1 MPCCDLAIFPSIVPE
16 AGPLVF
22 LEALASGVYPLGT
35 YFAGMADSI
44 DALAAVAPA
53 VDTEPMKLSSDP
65 ERAINDIVAKSH
77 RALALRHRHADDLR
91 YAVTL
96 RNDWTHVADK
106 LAAELLN
113 LGQL

>member
-1 MPCCDLAIFPSIVPE
+1 MAITEEQHP
-16 AGPLVF
+16 
-22 LEALASGVYPLGT
+22 
-35 YFAGMADSI
+35 
-44 DALAAVAPA
+44 AARVE
-53 VDTEPMKLSSDP
+53 VDTAKVWLRDGLDARGPELARRAIAAAGDP

-113 LGQL
+113 LDHGIAVS